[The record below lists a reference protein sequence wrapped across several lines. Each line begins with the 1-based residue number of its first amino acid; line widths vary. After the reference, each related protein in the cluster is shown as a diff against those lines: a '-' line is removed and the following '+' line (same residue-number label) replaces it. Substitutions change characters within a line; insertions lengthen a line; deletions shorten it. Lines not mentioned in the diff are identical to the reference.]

1 MTAQEMWHQYC
12 QARGL
17 DPAAPYKTRSFG
29 SGDFADGLARLI
41 LCGKKRA
48 TTAARIAFESSGT
61 PLPQPGEHTV
71 ILYGD
76 GSAAGIIQNTRV
88 RLLPFDQVPE
98 LHAWH
103 EGPGVDS
110 LNLWRPVHQALFT
123 QDYRA
128 AGLDFDPQGLCVLTD
143 FQLVYPLPGCC
154 IT

>member
-61 PLPQPGEHTV
+61 PLPQPGGTYRHP
-71 ILYGD
+71 LWGRQCRRD
-76 GSAAGIIQNTRV
+76 HSKH
-88 RLLPFDQVPE
+88 P
-98 LHAWH
+98 
-103 EGPGVDS
+103 GP
-110 LNLWRPVHQALFT
+110 PA
-123 QDYRA
+123 
-128 AGLDFDPQGLCVLTD
+128 
-143 FQLVYPLPGCC
+143 PL
-154 IT
+154 